1 MIRCDNFA
9 GHAWRYGQGLA
20 CLTRDTRWAK
30 GGIVMVLDFG
40 ERRFATPPSLQGG
53 AASCLFGLP
62 LVQPRKASRMR
73 RGTRG
78 GKLFQSTLSVLV
90 RLASNFANCKKLQNW
105 QVA

>member
-40 ERRFATPPSLQGG
+40 ERRFATPPRCRVGPRLVFLGCHWFSQGK
-53 AASCLFGLP
+53 
-62 LVQPRKASRMR
+62 RHE
-73 RGTRG
+73 
-78 GKLFQSTLSVLV
+78 
-90 RLASNFANCKKLQNW
+90 
-105 QVA
+105 